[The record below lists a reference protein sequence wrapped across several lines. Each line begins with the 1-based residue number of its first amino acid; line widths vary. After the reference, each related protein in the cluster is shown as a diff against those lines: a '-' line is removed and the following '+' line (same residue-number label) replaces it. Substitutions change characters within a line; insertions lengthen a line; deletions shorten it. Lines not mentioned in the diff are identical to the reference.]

1 MFGLESWKPI
11 VTALVLPPVP
21 LILLILIG
29 ARLILPRRGLGF
41 FLVFLGVTLLW
52 LGSCQ
57 GTGRWMQNFLLKP
70 PIALRQ
76 DEIDRLKQQVASE
89 GKNPQ
94 TAIVVL
100 GGGRVPRAPEYAMSD
115 LSAASAERLRY
126 AIWLSR
132 QTNLPIAFSG
142 GIGWAQLD
150 DAQAEAEIASR
161 VAQQTYGRTIKWV
174 EPSSRDTKGNANLTV
189 NLLKP
194 AGITEIVLV
203 THASHM
209 PRALRAFKQ
218 AAGADIRIT
227 PAPMGSLTATDR
239 PELDWLPTLEGIT
252 SVRNVLRELGGIA
265 AGAY

>member
-1 MFGLESWKPI
+1 MFGLESWKPV
-11 VTALVLPPVP
+11 VTALTLPPVP
-21 LILLILIG
+21 LILLILVG

-41 FLVFLGVTLLW
+41 FLVFLGVTLMW

-70 PIALRQ
+70 PMALHS
-76 DEIDRLKQQVASE
+76 DDIDRLKEQAASE
-89 GKNPQ
+89 GKTPQ

-100 GGGRVPRAPEYAMSD
+100 GGGRVPRAPEYGMSD
-115 LSAASAERLRY
+115 LSPASAERLRY
-126 AIWLSR
+126 GIWLSR
-132 QTNLPIAFSG
+132 QTNLQMAFSG

-150 DAQAEAEIASR
+150 DAQPEAEIASR

-174 EPSSRDTKGNANLTV
+174 ESGSRDTRGNANLTI

-227 PAPMGSLTATDR
+227 PAPMGSYTATDR
-239 PELDWLPTLEGIT
+239 PELDWLPTLEGFA
-252 SVRNVLRELGGIA
+252 SVRTALRELVGMA
-265 AGAY
+265 VGAY